1 MNLKSLTRTSRYTL
15 LASVLCVASS
25 PSFATLT
32 IAVES
37 PLSAVQQQVVKI
49 RGVLVDASSGEPIVG
64 ASVVVKGTTNGT
76 ITNFN
81 GEYELDAPVGSSLS
95 ISFIGYKTID
105 VKASANMGKIK
116 LSEDAET
123 LDEVVVVGYSTQ
135 RKESLTGA
143 MQTVKSDKL
152 KDITSPSVENML
164 NGKAAGVYVAP
175 GSGQPGASGAVVIR
189 GQATLNGGT
198 SPLWV
203 VDGVIVGSSAG
214 QLNPGDIETMTI
226 LKDAASTAIWFSR
239 G

>member
-105 VKASANMGKIK
+105 VKASAIWGRLNYRKM
-116 LSEDAET
+116 
-123 LDEVVVVGYSTQ
+123 Q
-135 RKESLTGA
+135 RHWMRS
-143 MQTVKSDKL
+143 
-152 KDITSPSVENML
+152 
-164 NGKAAGVYVAP
+164 
-175 GSGQPGASGAVVIR
+175 
-189 GQATLNGGT
+189 
-198 SPLWV
+198 W
-203 VDGVIVGSSAG
+203 
-214 QLNPGDIETMTI
+214 
-226 LKDAASTAIWFSR
+226 
-239 G
+239 